1 MVMGKMLIPCADV
14 TQKTCDTLKDWAYY
28 HALSEKII
36 ATNRVSNTLDTILL
50 KHRTG

>member
-14 TQKTCDTLKDWAYY
+14 TQKTCDILKDWAYY

-36 ATNRVSNTLDTILL
+36 ATNRLSDSLVDILL
-50 KHRTG
+50 KRRTG